1 MDFSFTEE
9 QNLLRESVRKLVDKS
24 YTSEARK
31 QLLASERGYS
41 DDNWRS
47 FAELGWLAIP
57 FAEEDGGLG
66 GNAVDTMI
74 VLDELGK
81 GLVLE
86 PYFPTVILAGGVL
99 RRASRALRARYV
111 PQLIEGALQATVAY
125 AEADS
130 RFDLFH
136 VGTSAKKNGDHYVLD
151 GKKIAVLAGPSAD
164 LLIVSARTS
173 GDARDRE
180 GISLF
185 AVDAKSAGLSR
196 TDYRTVDGLRGAD
209 ITLSGVKVPSDAL
222 IGGEGNGLPLLE
234 VAVDEALIALGAEAV
249 GIMEVLYKSTVAYTK
264 ERKQFGVPISTFQ
277 VLQFRM
283 VDQFME
289 YEQAKSML
297 YMAVMTLDRVS
308 KAKSEP
314 GEAGEQARRE
324 LAKAASALK
333 VQIGKAGRQIGQAA
347 IQNHGGMGMT
357 DELAVS
363 HYFKRMT
370 MIDLL
375 FGNVDYHLDRYRA
388 LSLG

>member
-9 QNLLRESVRKLVDKS
+9 QSLLRESVRKLVDKS
-24 YTSEARK
+24 YTSEARR
-31 QLLASERGYS
+31 QLLVSVRGYS
-41 DDNWRS
+41 EETWRS

-66 GNAVDTMI
+66 GKAVDTMI
-74 VLDELGK
+74 VLEELGK

-86 PYFPTVILAGGVL
+86 PYFPTVVLAGGVL
-99 RRASRALRARYV
+99 RRASAAQRARYV
-111 PQLIEGALQATVAY
+111 PKLIEGALQATVAY
-125 AEADS
+125 AEPDS

-136 VGTSAKKNGDHYVLD
+136 VGTTAKKSGEHYGLD

-164 LLIVSARTS
+164 LLLVSARTS
-173 GDARDRE
+173 GDVRDRE
-180 GISLF
+180 GVSLF

-196 TDYRTVDGLRGAD
+196 KDYRTVDGLRAAD
-209 ITLSGVKVPSDAL
+209 LTFSGVKVPSDAL
-222 IGGEGNGLPLLE
+222 IGAEGQGLPLLE
-234 VAVDEALIALGAEAV
+234 AAVDEALIALGAEAV

-297 YMAVMTLDRVS
+297 YMAVMTQDR
-308 KAKSEP
+308 AA
-314 GEAGEQARRE
+314 EASGEQASRE

-363 HYFKRMT
+363 HFFKRVT

-375 FGNVDYHLDRYRA
+375 FGNADYHLDRYRA
-388 LSLG
+388 L